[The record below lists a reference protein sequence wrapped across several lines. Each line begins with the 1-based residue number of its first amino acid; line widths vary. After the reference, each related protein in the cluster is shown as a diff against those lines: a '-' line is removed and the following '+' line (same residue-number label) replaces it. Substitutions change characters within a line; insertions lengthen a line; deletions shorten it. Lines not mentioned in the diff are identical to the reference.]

1 MNKNYFRFALVLT
14 LAMTSCEYAQNG
26 NTTDR
31 GPASQTTPGTSPS
44 PSPTPKATP
53 APTATPKP
61 TATPVPSTGSA
72 KPLWESKVADGVNW
86 TAHVMN
92 KLDTL
97 GVDMLDVVPAD
108 IATFCPS
115 FKKFTY
121 TQRKEFFTYLISAMT
136 KYESSFNPNEFY
148 REGFNDASGNAVISR
163 GLLQI
168 SIESANSYG
177 CGFKD
182 AQQLHDPYL
191 NLNCGIR
198 ILNRWIGQRDLRLA
212 GKIADG
218 WKGGA
223 RYWSVL
229 RTTSGSY
236 SSIVSLT
243 NGTSLCK
250 L

>member
-1 MNKNYFRFALVLT
+1 MNKNYFRFLIVLALAV
-14 LAMTSCEYAQNG
+14 TSCEYPEDG
-26 NTTDR
+26 LTTDR
-31 GPASQTTPGTSPS
+31 GPASQTNPGASPVPS
-44 PSPTPKATP
+44 P
-53 APTATPKP
+53 TPKP
-61 TATPVPSTGSA
+61 TATPAPSGGSA
-72 KPLWESKVADGVNW
+72 KPVWESKSEGANW

-97 GVDMLDVVPAD
+97 GVDMLDIVPAD
-108 IATFCPS
+108 YATFCPS

-121 TQRKEFFTYLISAMT
+121 TQRKEFFTYLISAMA
-136 KYESSFNPNEFY
+136 KYESGFDPTQFY
-148 REGFNDASGNAVISR
+148 KEGFNDSNGNPVISR
-163 GLLQI
+163 GLLQM
-168 SIESANSYG
+168 SIESANAYG
-177 CGFKD
+177 CGFRD

-198 ILNRWIGQRDLRLA
+198 ILNRWIGERDLRLA
-212 GKIADG
+212 GKINDG

-236 SSIVSLT
+236 PKIVAMT
-243 NGTSLCK
+243 NATSLCK

>member
-1 MNKNYFRFALVLT
+1 MNKNYFRFLLVLALVLT
-14 LAMTSCEYAQNG
+14 ACE
-26 NTTDR
+26 NTDSDGTGDR
-31 GPASQTTPGTSPS
+31 GPASQTSPGTSP
-44 PSPTPKATP
+44 TPGP
-53 APTATPKP
+53 PATPKP
-61 TATPVPSTGSA
+61 TATPAPSTGSA
-72 KPLWESKVADGVNW
+72 KPLWESKTSQGVNW
-86 TAHVMN
+86 TAHVMS

-97 GVDMLDVVPAD
+97 GVDMVDSVPAD
-108 IATFCPS
+108 YATFCPS
-115 FKKFTY
+115 YNKFTT
-121 TQRKEFFTYLISAMT
+121 TQRKEFYTFLISAMT
-136 KYESSFNPNEFY
+136 KYESGFDPTQKY
-148 REGFNDASGNAVISR
+148 QEGFNDSNGNPVISR

-177 CGFKD
+177 CGFSD

-198 ILNRWIGQRDLRLA
+198 ILNRWIGQRDFRLA
-212 GKIADG
+212 GKINDG

-229 RTTSGSY
+229 RTASGSY

-243 NGTSLCK
+243 KNTSLCN

>member
-1 MNKNYFRFALVLT
+1 MNKTYLRFLVVLALSVT
-14 LAMTSCEYAQNG
+14 ACEYGENG
-26 NTTDR
+26 QTVDR
-31 GPASQTTPGTSPS
+31 GPASQTNPTAPTPTATPK
-44 PSPTPKATP
+44 PSPT
-53 APTATPKP
+53 PTATPKP

-72 KPLWESKVADGVNW
+72 KPLWESKATDGVNW

-97 GVDMLDVVPAD
+97 GVDMVDSVPAD
-108 IATFCPS
+108 FATFCPS
-115 FKKFTY
+115 YKKFTY
-121 TQRKEFFTYLISAMT
+121 TQRKEFYTYLISAMT
-136 KYESSFNPNEFY
+136 KYESGFDPKQFY
-148 REGFNDASGNAVISR
+148 QEGFNDSSGNPVISR

-177 CGFKD
+177 CGFTSS
-182 AQQLHDPYL
+182 QQLHDPYL
-191 NLNCGIR
+191 NLSCGIR
-198 ILNRWIGQRDLRLA
+198 ILNRWIGQRDFRLA
-212 GKIADG
+212 GKIDG
-218 WKGGA
+218 SWKGGA

-236 SSIVSLT
+236 SSIVGLT